1 MIESPREKLGEPGL
15 PSATTYGLRFVSI
28 QLYIRIF
35 VGINLE
41 LQKSANQILCGPTPP
56 IESRRGARG
65 EDYLWQSSKLCGGRK
80 DHCNLEMV
88 NKIGEIGY
96 AGDWRAPRF
105 STKRQYGLV
114 LLVSLLPSSS

>member
-1 MIESPREKLGEPGL
+1 M
-15 PSATTYGLRFVSI
+15 
-28 QLYIRIF
+28 F

-41 LQKSANQILCGPTPP
+41 LQKSANQTLFGSTAADR
-56 IESRRGARG
+56 SQTGSKR

-80 DHCNLEMV
+80 DRCNLEMV
-88 NKIGEIGY
+88 NKIDEIGY

-105 STKRQYGLV
+105 STKRQYGLL